1 MLEYIELTN
10 WKTHGSSTLKFQKGV
25 NVLIGLMGAGKSSVM
40 DAISFALF
48 GTFPA
53 LKHKRVKT
61 SDIIRNVPDEH
72 DYAAVTLGFDSEG
85 DRYVVSRRIPK
96 SGTAS
101 ARLEKNGKPFQTQP
115 TKVTEEIEGI
125 LKIDYDTFSRA
136 IYSEQNNM
144 SYFLDLMKGDRKKQ
158 IDGMLGLDHFATAE
172 EHTTS
177 VLNNIR
183 ALISGE
189 EQGLAQ
195 SDSAAIKGQLASLVK
210 EKTELLEVQRKL
222 RAEADMARKE
232 VASAEDRLS
241 RVREDYSKKKRL
253 EEEIAGLS
261 SRTKTLEAEIEKIRK
276 LGIDAKA
283 VEIGLGKAY
292 EEQRIAEEEAKRLN
306 SESRNLEREL
316 AAAREES
323 NSAERSI
330 KLRDEAAD
338 KLKVLLSGRTIE
350 ALRKGIESS
359 TNSINDMNAKLAS
372 LRNAKAEAEKWA
384 AELKKH
390 FSTCPLCGNTLS
402 PEMKEKLISEKESAV
417 AESKDEISKVSA
429 DIKAMEA
436 ERERLRKEENDAS
449 ALETKL
455 KEYDGIDEK
464 AKKARSEA
472 NRLAKDRETLS
483 AKLDEANKR
492 LRDVAERAMELKA
505 KKESATRRSE
515 YEAEVSDAQQKI
527 ANARK
532 SIATLVASD
541 ELLAE
546 AQEKL
551 RELSAR
557 NAELGAKADGNEK
570 YLSGIES
577 QIADKTAQLN
587 EISRARERIEKRRE
601 LLGELNKFKNALVE
615 TEAELRSMLVG
626 SINEMMYGLW
636 PELYPYGDY
645 DGVRLDAMKDD
656 YVLEARRS
664 GNSNSEWI
672 PIDTVAS
679 GGERSIASLALRI
692 AMSMV
697 IVPNLRILMLDEP
710 THNIDSAGMDKMI
723 SVLTETL
730 PNIVEQIFV
739 ITHDEALK
747 QIGLAKVYL
756 FDRDKKANGSTIV
769 SEI

>member
-1 MLEYIELTN
+1 
-10 WKTHGSSTLKFQKGV
+10 
-25 NVLIGLMGAGKSSVM
+25 
-40 DAISFALF
+40 
-48 GTFPA
+48 
-53 LKHKRVKT
+53 
-61 SDIIRNVPDEH
+61 
-72 DYAAVTLGFDSEG
+72 
-85 DRYVVSRRIPK
+85 
-96 SGTAS
+96 
-101 ARLEKNGKPFQTQP
+101 
-115 TKVTEEIEGI
+115 
-125 LKIDYDTFSRA
+125 
-136 IYSEQNNM
+136 M

-222 RAEADMARKE
+222 KAEADMARKE

-390 FSTCPLCGNTLS
+390 FSTCPLCGNTLNK
-402 PEMKEKLISEKESAV
+402 EMKEKLISE
-417 AESKDEISKVSA
+417 
-429 DIKAMEA
+429 
-436 ERERLRKEENDAS
+436 
-449 ALETKL
+449 
-455 KEYDGIDEK
+455 
-464 AKKARSEA
+464 
-472 NRLAKDRETLS
+472 
-483 AKLDEANKR
+483 
-492 LRDVAERAMELKA
+492 
-505 KKESATRRSE
+505 KESATRRSE

-551 RELSAR
+551 RKLSTHS
-557 NAELGAKADGNEK
+557 AELGAKADGNEK
-570 YLSGIES
+570 YLSSIES

-672 PIDTVAS
+672 PIDTIAS